1 MHTAHLR
8 YGRRPKLYILTLNT
22 LHHVVVQVLFADSGV
37 KKILQAKLS
46 YSSAVCK
53 MRYLCGGNSGGGIR
67 IS

>member
-1 MHTAHLR
+1 MHTARLR

-22 LHHVVVQVLFADSGV
+22 LHHVVQVLVADSGV

-46 YSSAVCK
+46 YSSTVCK